1 MSCENHLLALET
13 EIRHCV
19 VTRDYDTAARLLT
32 GYCQE
37 LENTLRSLQSGD
49 EAVGRLAKQ
58 GMRLLHWARRNACSA
73 RAHATQELRQLPN
86 LVPFQSRPLRQLNT
100 WHLEG

>member
-1 MSCENHLLALET
+1 MSCENHLLVLET
-13 EIRHCV
+13 EIRHSV
-19 VTRDYDTAARLLT
+19 VARDYDGAARLLT

-37 LENTLRSLQSGD
+37 LENKLRSLQPGD

-58 GMRLLHWARRNACSA
+58 GMRLLHWARKNACSG

-86 LVPFQSRPLRQLNT
+86 LVPFQSRPHRTLNT
-100 WHLEG
+100 WQLEG